1 MGIYFTKL
9 AAIEAKKYFISKK
22 EKLLDGEVFVVANS
36 QNEVKPGYL
45 DLYAVLYN
53 SQQRKFPKI
62 CTNTKNKDKAIKIL
76 AKGKLLK
83 SQSTLCLIGNEKA
96 DLYFTKNELNKYKHL
111 KSKSFENGR
120 VLLTDN
126 ELGFAVVRRN
136 KTENIKLV
144 SLISDCL
151 QAE

>member
-9 AAIEAKKYFISKK
+9 AAIEAKKYFINKK
-22 EKLLDGEVFVVANS
+22 EKLLDKEVFVVVNS

-45 DLYAVLYN
+45 DLYTVLYN

-62 CTNTKNKDKAIKIL
+62 YTKNKEKAIKIL
-76 AKGKLLK
+76 AQGKLLK
-83 SQSTLCLIGNEKA
+83 SQPTLCLIGNEKA
-96 DLYFTKNELNKYKHL
+96 DLYFTKNEINKYKHL

-120 VLLTDN
+120 VLRTDN

-136 KTENIKLV
+136 KIENIKLV

-151 QAE
+151 QAK

>member
-45 DLYAVLYN
+45 DLYTVLYN

-62 CTNTKNKDKAIKIL
+62 CTKNKEKAIKIL
-76 AKGKLLK
+76 AQGKLLK
-83 SQSTLCLIGNEKA
+83 SQPTLCLIGNEKA
-96 DLYFTKNELNKYKHL
+96 DLYFTKNEINKYKHL

-120 VLLTDN
+120 VLQTDN